1 MYVRCRTEV
10 VAPPGALW
18 AHIVRDPLKTL
29 TGCSD
34 AASLNCAI
42 QKLCAESGIVARVD
56 IVTLARSGKR
66 QALCFL
72 RVDPVS
78 HEGQLIGTP
87 GLIRLGNELLF
98 IADLPPEAAGAEP
111 PYAMTSASSRSYSL
125 TTE

>member
-1 MYVRCRTEV
+1 MRSL
-10 VAPPGALW
+10 A
-18 AHIVRDPLKTL
+18 
-29 TGCSD
+29 GCSD

-42 QKLCAESGIVARVD
+42 QELCSASGIVARVD

-98 IADLPPEAAGAEP
+98 IADLPPEAAA
-111 PYAMTSASSRSYSL
+111 
-125 TTE
+125 

>member
-1 MYVRCRTEV
+1 MRSL
-10 VAPPGALW
+10 A
-18 AHIVRDPLKTL
+18 
-29 TGCSD
+29 GCSD
-34 AASLNCAI
+34 TASLNRAI
-42 QKLCAESGIVARVD
+42 QELCTESGIVARVD

-98 IADLPPEAAGAEP
+98 IADLPPDAAA
-111 PYAMTSASSRSYSL
+111 
-125 TTE
+125 